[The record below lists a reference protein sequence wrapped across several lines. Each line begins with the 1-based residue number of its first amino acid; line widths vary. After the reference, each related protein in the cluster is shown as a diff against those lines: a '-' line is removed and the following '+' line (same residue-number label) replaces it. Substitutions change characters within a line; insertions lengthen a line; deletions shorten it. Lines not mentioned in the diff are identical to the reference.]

1 MTGPISQP
9 INQPINEPTFVPT
22 AESADNPLA
31 ESADNP
37 LADLRAR
44 AAAPDATAGDCLA
57 LGQLLLQHAARDKDR
72 QREALAALVRAY
84 QLDPACEPTLLHT
97 IAQTAFVLR
106 DWSLTEAAAQLLLS
120 HHAADAN
127 ALIWR
132 AAAVQ
137 QRDDFA
143 LAEHLL
149 REAMRAVPG
158 NPVVLHKL
166 ALCVKEQARFVEAE
180 ALLRQVLVLSPD
192 NAHALFDL
200 SELEIRTGRFA
211 DGWAHYES
219 RVAFGGELNN
229 AQQALASISAH
240 WQGESLAGK
249 TLVVYGEQG
258 NGDCLWAVRFLPHLA
273 ERARREGGRVIF
285 GHDGPLRYLFERILP
300 ADLPLETSLDTRP
313 DFHCGLMSLPLR
325 LGVVD
330 ATGWGRPYLNADPTH
345 VQAWRERVDAHVAHV
360 AGKYGR
366 RKVGLVWNG
375 NPDHIRDA
383 RRSVPVEQLEALLN
397 VPGASYFA
405 LSPGRGETVAQWRK
419 QGLDVVDMTGHFQ
432 SGFDD
437 VAALLANL
445 DLVVTIDSGP
455 AHLAGALGVPTC
467 LMIDHVSAWFWGD
480 ESSATPWYDSI
491 ELVRQPRVGDWM
503 PVVAHVRERIV
514 ALVRN

>member
-1 MTGPISQP
+1 MTDLNSGP
-9 INQPINEPTFVPT
+9 
-22 AESADNPLA
+22 SASALA
-31 ESADNP
+31 G
-37 LADLRAR
+37 LRAR
-44 AAAPDATAGDCLA
+44 AAVPDATAGDCLA
-57 LGQLLLQHAARDKDR
+57 LGQALLQHVGRDKVS

-84 QLDPACEPTLLHT
+84 QLDPSCEPTLLHT

-106 DWSLTEAAAQLLLS
+106 DWALVDSATGLLLAR
-120 HHAADAN
+120 HAEDAN

-143 LAEHLL
+143 AAEALL
-149 REAMRAVPG
+149 REAVRVVPG
-158 NPVVLHKL
+158 NPVALHKL
-166 ALCVKEQARFVEAE
+166 ALCIKEQARFAEAE
-180 ALLRQVLVLSPD
+180 GLLRQVLTLSPD

-200 SELEIRTGRFA
+200 SELEIRSGRLA
-211 DGWAHYES
+211 EGWAHYES
-219 RVAFGGELNN
+219 RIAFAAGELNN
-229 AQQALASISAH
+229 AQQALAAISAH

-258 NGDCLWAVRFLPHLA
+258 NGDCLWAVRFLPLLA

-285 GHDGPLRYLFERILP
+285 GHDGPLRHLFERMLP
-300 ADLPLETSLDTRP
+300 ADLRLETSLETQP

-325 LGVVD
+325 LGIVD
-330 ATGWGRPYLNADPTH
+330 ATGWGAPYLSADAALEQT
-345 VQAWRERVDAHVAHV
+345 WRERVEAHM
-360 AGKYGR
+360 AGKRGN

-375 NPDHIRDA
+375 NPDHIRDM
-383 RRSVPVEQLEALLN
+383 RRSVPVGQIEPLLD
-397 VPGASYFA
+397 VAGATYFA
-405 LSPGRGETVAQWRK
+405 VSPGRGETVAQWRAK
-419 QGLDVVDMTGHFQ
+419 GLDVVDLTHHFQ

-480 ESSATPWYDSI
+480 ETPETAWYDSI
-491 ELVRQPRVGDWM
+491 ELVRQPRVGDWA
-503 PVVAHVRERIV
+503 PVVARVRERIE
-514 ALVRN
+514 AVRRR